1 MDLSLIIIILTL
13 LLALGLLF
21 LLIIKTK
28 QINRLRTKADKLSR
42 AITELD
48 NQTKLIMQGDMELKL
63 SQDEIEDKLRKLASL
78 RNLIL
83 SSIRILDKD
92 TLFSQI
98 NEHIINELGFKK
110 GLILDFEDLK
120 AKLNIGFQDQE
131 LQLIT
136 DFVSRNKKTLLTS
149 LFLSGDSQ
157 ICKELASG
165 LKTSGFFLGALR
177 ARENIHAVFIVSSP
191 LPHTEI
197 RREEKSVFSIICM
210 FM

>member
-110 GLILDFEDLK
+110 GLFWILK
-120 AKLNIGFQDQE
+120 I
-131 LQLIT
+131 
-136 DFVSRNKKTLLTS
+136 
-149 LFLSGDSQ
+149 
-157 ICKELASG
+157 
-165 LKTSGFFLGALR
+165 
-177 ARENIHAVFIVSSP
+177 
-191 LPHTEI
+191 
-197 RREEKSVFSIICM
+197 
-210 FM
+210 